1 MQVTIRRGN
10 PLQSSREACPRISYR
25 GPEAAPLLSGSSDH
39 GGHLFPHQS
48 SHSQARSVWT
58 TCKVAIELG
67 EYNVIFR
74 PATAIKSQVLADF
87 VAKFSPSMLPALE
100 QEVKLRDN
108 EKEKGEWTLH
118 VDGSSNVG
126 VW

>member
-1 MQVTIRRGN
+1 M
-10 PLQSSREACPRISYR
+10 
-25 GPEAAPLLSGSSDH
+25 
-39 GGHLFPHQS
+39 
-48 SHSQARSVWT
+48 
-58 TCKVAIELG
+58 AIELG

-100 QEVKLRDN
+100 QEVKFRDN

>member
-1 MQVTIRRGN
+1 M
-10 PLQSSREACPRISYR
+10 
-25 GPEAAPLLSGSSDH
+25 
-39 GGHLFPHQS
+39 
-48 SHSQARSVWT
+48 
-58 TCKVAIELG
+58 AIELG